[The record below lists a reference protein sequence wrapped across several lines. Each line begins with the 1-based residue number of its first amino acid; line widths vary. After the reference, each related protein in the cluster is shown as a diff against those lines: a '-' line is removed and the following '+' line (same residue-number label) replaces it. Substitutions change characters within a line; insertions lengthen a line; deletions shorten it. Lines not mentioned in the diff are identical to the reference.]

1 MKKKRTL
8 IQSIK
13 KDIYKG
19 FIRIKW
25 FGLTKFNFLL
35 RSFFLK
41 KKIKKN
47 KISLL
52 IPSKQRVDKLSRLIN
67 SLLSKTTYID
77 RIYILVLIDENEKD
91 KEDYLKLILEFEK
104 KVNIKIF
111 VKDEKTHN
119 IRNNYLAE
127 QIDSDLYFPMNDD
140 VIFIMNNW
148 DTYIDTMES
157 YTPNNK
163 PYSIWCKTDRKYP
176 YLHSDFPIVN
186 KLWYKKLGYIG
197 NLHLYGYIDT
207 WICELSKITK
217 LFILSNKQFLDHLN
231 VENSNNNDVPDKTY
245 KDLMVAQSNDL
256 KIWQDTKNIRIK
268 DAKKLI

>member
-19 FIRIKW
+19 FRRIKW
-25 FGLTKFNFLL
+25 FWFTKFNFLL

-104 KVNIKIF
+104 KVNIQIF
-111 VKDEKTHN
+111 VKDEKAHMS
-119 IRNNYLAE
+119 NNY
-127 QIDSDLYFPMNDD
+127 
-140 VIFIMNNW
+140 
-148 DTYIDTMES
+148 
-157 YTPNNK
+157 
-163 PYSIWCKTDRKYP
+163 C
-176 YLHSDFPIVN
+176 
-186 KLWYKKLGYIG
+186 
-197 NLHLYGYIDT
+197 
-207 WICELSKITK
+207 
-217 LFILSNKQFLDHLN
+217 
-231 VENSNNNDVPDKTY
+231 
-245 KDLMVAQSNDL
+245 
-256 KIWQDTKNIRIK
+256 
-268 DAKKLI
+268 

>member
-8 IQSIK
+8 IQSIV

-19 FIRIKW
+19 FRRIKW
-25 FGLTKFNFLL
+25 LGLTKFNYLL
-35 RSFFLK
+35 RSIFLK

-52 IPSKQRVDKLSRLIN
+52 IPSKQRVDKLLRLID
-67 SLLSKTTYID
+67 SLLSNTTYLN
-77 RIYILVLIDENEKD
+77 RIYLLVLIDENEKD
-91 KEDYLKLILEFEK
+91 KENYLKLISKYEK
-104 KVNIKIF
+104 KINIKIYI
-111 VKDEKTHN
+111 KDEKTHN

-140 VIFIMNNW
+140 VIFIMNDW
-148 DTYIDTMES
+148 DIYIDKIES
-157 YTPNNK
+157 YTPDNK

-197 NLHLYGYIDT
+197 NLHLFGYIDT
-207 WICELSKITK
+207 WICELGKITK
-217 LFILSNKQFLDHLN
+217 LFILSNKQFIDHLN
-231 VENSNNNDVPDKTY
+231 VENNNNNDEPDKTY
-245 KDLMVAQSNDL
+245 KDLMIAQSNDL
-256 KIWQDTKNIRIK
+256 KIWHNTKNIRIE